1 MAQSVGCCI
10 FQDDK
15 PIAYASQSLNDHECQ
30 WAQVEKEMYAIVYAC
45 ERFHEYVYG
54 KKVIIYT
61 DHKPL
66 ISVMTKELNKIKNN
80 RLRRMKTRLAIY
92 NLDIKYIAGRK
103 MVVADCL
110 SRDYIITKS
119 SDDRTMDDVVHSIE
133 MKQIEFSEDK
143 L

>member
-1 MAQSVGCCI
+1 VHYRLSKFDIYKDIYIQTDSSKSGIGCCI

-30 WAQVEKEMYAIVYAC
+30 WGQVEKEMYAIVYAC

-66 ISVMTKELNKIKNN
+66 ILVMTKELNKIKNN

-92 NLDIKYIAGRK
+92 NL
-103 MVVADCL
+103 
-110 SRDYIITKS
+110 
-119 SDDRTMDDVVHSIE
+119 
-133 MKQIEFSEDK
+133 
-143 L
+143 